1 MSFVR
6 LAARRGQVSPLIIFK
21 ATFDY
26 NEVRMSEEDFATLA
40 QECIINDVYPVIVED
55 FAMMVLFGQVKFVGK
70 GKEDEGEDEPQTDS
84 EQ

>member
-6 LAARRGQVSPLIIFK
+6 LAARRGRVSPLIIFK

-26 NEVRMSEEDFATLA
+26 NEVRMSEEDFAALA
-40 QECIINDVYPVIVED
+40 QDCIINDVYPVIVED

-70 GKEDEGEDEPQTDS
+70 GEGDEPD
-84 EQ
+84 EEPPIDV